1 MSFRKP
7 LEDIVKRAS
16 GAVGAV
22 FVDDDGETIEQFT
35 NGSSYEIRLA
45 GAHHG
50 IILQL
55 MEKIIENVENVENS
69 QSLSAVSITSDFNI
83 FTMVPVEDGTFLVL
97 VQDRTGIQPQGLRVL
112 LETVP
117 AIRALI

>member
-55 MEKIIENVENVENS
+55 MEKIVENVENIENS
-69 QSLSAVSITSDFNI
+69 RISIFSPWF
-83 FTMVPVEDGTFLVL
+83 
-97 VQDRTGIQPQGLRVL
+97 Q
-112 LETVP
+112 
-117 AIRALI
+117 

>member
-7 LEDIVKRAS
+7 LEQIVERAS

-22 FVDDDGETIEQFT
+22 FVDDDGETIDHYT
-35 NGSSYEIRLA
+35 NGSTYEISLA

-55 MEKIIENVENVENS
+55 MEKIVENVEAVENR
-69 QSLSAVSITSDFNI
+69 QSLSSVTIKSDLNT

-97 VQDRTGIQPQGLRVL
+97 VQDTTGIQRQGLRVL
-112 LETVP
+112 QDAVP
-117 AIRALI
+117 VIKALI